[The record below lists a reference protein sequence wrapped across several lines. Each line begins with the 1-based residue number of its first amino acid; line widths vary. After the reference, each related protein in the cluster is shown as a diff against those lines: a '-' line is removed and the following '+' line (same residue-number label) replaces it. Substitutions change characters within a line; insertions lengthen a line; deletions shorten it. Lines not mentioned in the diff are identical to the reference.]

1 MSPIAAYFVMISTET
16 ERGARA
22 PRYAVPEPKV
32 SLAERVTGAL
42 ETLVRLGRPST
53 AQTAQG

>member
-16 ERGARA
+16 DRGARA
-22 PRYAVPEPKV
+22 ARYAVPAPRV
-32 SLAERVTGAL
+32 SLAERITGAL

-53 AQTAQG
+53 AQTA